1 MAKTLYNV
9 AYLGLVSVYSSP
21 TGLIDIRTG
30 LAELGGGMNEG
41 DYFDLTAAEAKNYP
55 GLETG
60 RYRLVRLSAL
70 STAASV
76 FLGAPLG
83 IAKPT
88 TVGKAVVAA
97 VGAGLTPG
105 TYLVNS
111 TSSGGTVLAVAQV
124 VVGAGGTIVSAALLQ
139 PGAGF
144 TSTPTFSLAALG
156 GSGGSVLA
164 QMAISQNV
172 VGSFDA
178 TASISVVNAPRG
190 VALASVSAAQITAGA
205 WIFIQEQGIAPVL
218 VSTATV
224 ATIGAIAAAGT
235 GGTVTTTTSATW
247 VPAAL
252 GQLVDAA
259 VAGALSRVEL
269 NLPLRQ
275 G

>member
-9 AYLGLVSVYSSP
+9 AYLGLLAVYTSP
-21 TGLIDIRTG
+21 TGLTDIRTG
-30 LAELGGGMNEG
+30 LPELGGGMNEG
-41 DYFDLTAAEAKNYP
+41 DYFDLTASEAANYP
-55 GLETG
+55 GLFTG
-60 RYRLVRLSAL
+60 RYRLVRVAAA
-70 STAASV
+70 STAASI
-76 FLGAPLG
+76 FKGAPAG

-88 TVGKAVVAA
+88 TVGLVAVAA
-97 VGAGLTPG
+97 VGTGMTPG
-105 TYLVNS
+105 TYPVS
-111 TSSGGTVLAVAQV
+111 SSASGGTVLAVAQV
-124 VVGAGGTIVSAALLQ
+124 VVGAAGTITSASLIQA
-139 PGAGF
+139 GAGF
-144 TSTPTFSLAALG
+144 TSTPTFTLTALG

-164 QMAISQNV
+164 QMTVSENV

-190 VALASVSAAQITAGA
+190 VFLAPISAAQITAGA
-205 WIFIQEQGIAPVL
+205 YVFIQEQGIASVL

-235 GGTVTTTTSATW
+235 GGTVTTTTSATY
-247 VPAAL
+247 VTAAL

-259 VAGALSRVEL
+259 IAGMLSRVEL